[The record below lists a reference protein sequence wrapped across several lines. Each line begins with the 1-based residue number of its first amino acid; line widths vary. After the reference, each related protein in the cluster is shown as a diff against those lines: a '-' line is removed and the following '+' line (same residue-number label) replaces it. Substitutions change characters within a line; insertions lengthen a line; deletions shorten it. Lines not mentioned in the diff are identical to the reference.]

1 MRWRL
6 LQVNSH
12 ISSAPVYNSKTKRYE
27 GFVSL
32 ADLVQ
37 LVVDAAAAV
46 DVKTVGSM
54 TKLGEVL
61 SVDVTAAVSEVV
73 NISANSPFIPVREG
87 TNLIAVSHRVYRVGV
102 APRRRRKRLAALLAW
117 MCVVRVT
124 CVCDLSVLLHT
135 VVGCVYA
142 CQLCQW
148 RRQRASRAS
157 GEHRQPRV

>member
-1 MRWRL
+1 MRRRL

-12 ISSAPVYNSKTKRYE
+12 ISSAPVFNSKTKRYE

-87 TNLIAVSHRVYRVGV
+87 TNLIAVSHRVGV
-102 APRRRRKRLAALLAW
+102 VPRRRRKRLAAWLAW
-117 MCVVRVT
+117 MCVVCVT
-124 CVCDLSVLLHT
+124 CV
-135 VVGCVYA
+135 
-142 CQLCQW
+142 
-148 RRQRASRAS
+148 
-157 GEHRQPRV
+157 